1 MNGSELE
8 FIFQIRGLN
17 PLGVVFVTGIE
28 SKKCSRNPVQ
38 TQSLSD
44 FPVVLTIILLYQLCL
59 CQRKVSYVF

>member
-28 SKKCSRNPVQ
+28 SKKCSRNPV
-38 TQSLSD
+38 
-44 FPVVLTIILLYQLCL
+44 
-59 CQRKVSYVF
+59 